1 MISKQKEVF
10 NKLADERF
18 EKITELDKNV
28 NPDNLI
34 YRYKGLTADVKFSK
48 FDNALNLLDK
58 INEVKIRLAD
68 AKNDEIKFQSD
79 LGEIKKKIKKSDQEN
94 KKTHYT
100 ILKCFI
106 KQETILLNFSILF
119 FDGI

>member
-18 EKITELDKNV
+18 EKITELDKSV

-94 KKTHYT
+94 KKMHYA

-106 KQETILLNFSILF
+106 KQDIILLNFSMIIL
-119 FDGI
+119 